1 MLCRS
6 RQGRRSLRALG
17 WPSSQ
22 VLPRVAVLGIICFNG
37 GSQLLGHSPALGTFL
52 LQWGASVSPGA
63 GPLKGAHLSQQGLL
77 LQQKAPAQPGLPFP
91 SEDFKTFFYL
101 CIFWLCWLFVAVHR
115 LSVVVA
121 SGGYSLQWLIAV
133 RGLESAD
140 SVAVVHGLNCFEVC
154 GIFPDRGWKLH
165 WKADSLPLSHQGS
178 PLSRVS
184 LLQGF
189 SGPLTCVVLQ
199 EGDGSRSIS
208 KAFRDRRCLCS
219 RRLLRGC
226 TVRNVVQELWLREP
240 APDLDLLTRR
250 VPRAPGPSSPLQ
262 PG

>member
-101 CIFWLCWLFVAVHR
+101 CIFWLCWLFVAVHG

-140 SVAVVHGLNCFEVC
+140 SVAVVHGLNCFKASGSSLTRCVLCIDRQILNLWTTREV
-154 GIFPDRGWKLH
+154 L
-165 WKADSLPLSHQGS
+165 
-178 PLSRVS
+178 RV
-184 LLQGF
+184 F
-189 SGPLTCVVLQ
+189 
-199 EGDGSRSIS
+199 
-208 KAFRDRRCLCS
+208 
-219 RRLLRGC
+219 
-226 TVRNVVQELWLREP
+226 
-240 APDLDLLTRR
+240 LLTLKVCFADTSACDTHCPALPVSSDFLHVPFTDTSNSFPVPLPIPKHGR
-250 VPRAPGPSSPLQ
+250 VGKLWAVDLGQS
-262 PG
+262 